1 MGTFFSWNCRGIR
14 SKLSDIKTILNKFHP
29 ICLGIQETFLTPSI
43 PIKLRGYNCTRKD
56 TDTGSRSSGGVCLL
70 TSNLYPSTP
79 LTLHTPLQAVAVQVH
94 TRTLVTVCSIYLPPH
109 DVINQQHLDNL
120 VDQLPR
126 PLIILGDFNEH
137 SVWWGSESTNSRGR
151 QIEKFISN
159 NCLCILNNDE
169 KTYFHEPTHRF
180 HSVDLAICS
189 PELMPLLNFARADW
203 DAFSHLAEITEIMVN
218 TNDITDAVQRYPT
231 IENLVAFKK
240 AKALARRIRRRS
252 QRESWIKFVSSITS
266 STSTKLLWKKVKA
279 ANGIYSETSIPV
291 LKTGNLVH
299 SSPLEVANI
308 LGHAFAQVS
317 AIDSYSSEFLEIKN
331 LAERLTLHFNDRN
344 TLTYNSEFRMF
355 ELKTALSQA
364 GDTSPG
370 PDGITYSMLRH
381 LNETSLSNLLLLFN
395 RIWTEHK
402 YPKQWSEATVI
413 PILKPGKDPLNP
425 LNYRPIALTNCVCKT
440 FERMVNALF
449 TDDSKSDGYVGCA
462 IVTPSNTLSYRLN
475 NVCSVFTAELVA
487 ISHALQEIS
496 LSTQRSVI
504 IYTDSMSALET
515 LSHFRN
521 HMHPVAFENLFNLRI
536 LKSRGFNILLC
547 WVPSHVGISGNEK
560 ADVAAKS
567 ASTSLSL
574 ALPYCD
580 VKKLFIY
587 QLFKTWQKSW
597 DLQIQNKLHL
607 IKPTIGLWPVLP
619 IRENDVKLTRLRI
632 GHTRYTH
639 RR

>member
-79 LTLHTPLQAVAVQVH
+79 ITLHTPLQAVAV
-94 TRTLVTVCSIYLPPH
+94 
-109 DVINQQHLDNL
+109 
-120 VDQLPR
+120 
-126 PLIILGDFNEH
+126 
-137 SVWWGSESTNSRGR
+137 
-151 QIEKFISN
+151 
-159 NCLCILNNDE
+159 
-169 KTYFHEPTHRF
+169 
-180 HSVDLAICS
+180 
-189 PELMPLLNFARADW
+189 
-203 DAFSHLAEITEIMVN
+203 
-218 TNDITDAVQRYPT
+218 RYPT

-364 GDTSPG
+364 GNTSPG

-381 LNETSLSNLLLLFN
+381 LNEISLSNLLLLFN

-440 FERMVNALF
+440 FERMVNAPSL
-449 TDDSKSDGYVGCA
+449 YV
-462 IVTPSNTLSYRLN
+462 
-475 NVCSVFTAELVA
+475 
-487 ISHALQEIS
+487 
-496 LSTQRSVI
+496 
-504 IYTDSMSALET
+504 D
-515 LSHFRN
+515 
-521 HMHPVAFENLFNLRI
+521 
-536 LKSRGFNILLC
+536 
-547 WVPSHVGISGNEK
+547 
-560 ADVAAKS
+560 
-567 ASTSLSL
+567 
-574 ALPYCD
+574 
-580 VKKLFIY
+580 
-587 QLFKTWQKSW
+587 
-597 DLQIQNKLHL
+597 DLQISCEGSNMNLIEQQLQNAVNKVVTWCNKNGHAISPEKSQCVHFCKKRNMHL
-607 IKPTIGLWPVLP
+607 DPVVKIRDTP
-619 IRENDVKLTRLRI
+619 IPVVTEVRFLGVTFDGKLTFLPHILNLRK
-632 GHTRYTH
+632 RCEKN
-639 RR
+639 